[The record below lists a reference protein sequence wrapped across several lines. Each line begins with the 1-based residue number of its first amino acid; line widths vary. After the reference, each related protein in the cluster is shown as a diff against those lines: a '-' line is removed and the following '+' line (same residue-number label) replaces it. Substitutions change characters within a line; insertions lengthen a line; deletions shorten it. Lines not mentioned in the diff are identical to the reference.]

1 MATCCSCLCGKKE
14 YGGTVETDITVF
26 LCSCI
31 ASCQL
36 KKISNKVKR
45 DENSAEG
52 AHEADN
58 STIDQDGMQDEGE
71 SHMSLLGIW
80 FFVIQE
86 ACRGEGMYELGV
98 VHLHMI
104 IDCYVQVVAERWGWT

>member
-1 MATCCSCLCGKKE
+1 VWPLAAF
-14 YGGTVETDITVF
+14 VERKNMEALSKLSFSDITVF
-26 LCSCI
+26 LCSCF
-31 ASCQL
+31 ASWQL

-71 SHMSLLGIW
+71 SHMFLLGI
-80 FFVIQE
+80 
-86 ACRGEGMYELGV
+86 
-98 VHLHMI
+98 
-104 IDCYVQVVAERWGWT
+104 

>member
-1 MATCCSCLCGKKE
+1 MWPLAVPAFVERKEMEALLKLTDASC
-14 YGGTVETDITVF
+14 F
-26 LCSCI
+26 

-58 STIDQDGMQDEGE
+58 STIDQDGIQDEGE
-71 SHMSLLGIW
+71 SHMWAFDFL
-80 FFVIQE
+80 
-86 ACRGEGMYELGV
+86 
-98 VHLHMI
+98 
-104 IDCYVQVVAERWGWT
+104 

>member
-1 MATCCSCLCGKKE
+1 MDGFFVAKVRISSYFAYLSVVISCSCLCGKKE

-71 SHMSLLGIW
+71 SHMSRL
-80 FFVIQE
+80 
-86 ACRGEGMYELGV
+86 
-98 VHLHMI
+98 
-104 IDCYVQVVAERWGWT
+104 

>member
-26 LCSCI
+26 LCSCF

-45 DENSAEG
+45 DENSADG

-58 STIDQDGMQDEGE
+58 STIDQDDIQDEGE
-71 SHMSLLGIW
+71 SHMSLLG
-80 FFVIQE
+80 
-86 ACRGEGMYELGV
+86 
-98 VHLHMI
+98 
-104 IDCYVQVVAERWGWT
+104 T

>member
-1 MATCCSCLCGKKE
+1 M
-14 YGGTVETDITVF
+14 
-26 LCSCI
+26 
-31 ASCQL
+31 

-71 SHMSLLGIW
+71 SYVPSG
-80 FFVIQE
+80 
-86 ACRGEGMYELGV
+86 
-98 VHLHMI
+98 HLI
-104 IDCYVQVVAERWGWT
+104 FCNPGGL